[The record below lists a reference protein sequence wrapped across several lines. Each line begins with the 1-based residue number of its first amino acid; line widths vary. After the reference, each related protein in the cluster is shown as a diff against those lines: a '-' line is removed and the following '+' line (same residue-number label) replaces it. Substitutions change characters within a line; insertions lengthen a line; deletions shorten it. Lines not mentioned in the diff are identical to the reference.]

1 MLEKIAKLFEEEFA
15 KLEKESYEK
24 GYKDGLKAMEN
35 GKEEVC
41 AGDKIRIT
49 DDTDSLGF
57 YLKGDILTVARVE
70 DSIGVY
76 VKELEGI
83 PGGNFFIR
91 PREFE
96 VLKDNPFASPKCSR
110 KAVVGDLIQITEASF
125 VTGNYENGAI
135 LEVVDVLD
143 NVVNVRGLYLEA
155 PYDDVP
161 VNICHNEYV
170 VVGKVYS

>member
-1 MLEKIAKLFEEEFA
+1 MLEKIAKLFEEEIA

-24 GYKDGLKAMEN
+24 GYKDGLKALEN

-49 DDTDSLGF
+49 DDSDSLGF
-57 YLKGDILTVARVE
+57 FLKGDILSVDRVE
-70 DSIGVY
+70 DPVGIY

-96 VLKDNPFASPKCSR
+96 VLKDNPFASPKCTR
-110 KAVVGDLIQITEASF
+110 KAVIGDLIRIEKPYHTASKYAKGD
-125 VTGNYENGAI
+125 V

-143 NVVNVRGLYLEA
+143 NVVHVRGLYLSST
-155 PYDDVP
+155 YDSVP
-161 VNICHNEYV
+161 VNIAHDEYV

>member
-1 MLEKIAKLFEEEFA
+1 MLEKIAKLFEEEIA

-49 DDTDSLGF
+49 DDSDSLGF
-57 YLKGDILTVARVE
+57 YLKGDILTVDRVE
-70 DSIGVY
+70 DSRLGIY

-91 PREFE
+91 PTEYE

-110 KAVVGDLIQITEASF
+110 IAVEGDLIQITGAQLSA
-125 VTGNYENGAI
+125 GKYKNGDV

-143 NVVNVRGLYLEA
+143 KVVHVRGLYLES
-155 PYDDVP
+155 PYNDIP
-161 VNICHNEYV
+161 VNIWHEEYV
-170 VVGKVYS
+170 VVGKV